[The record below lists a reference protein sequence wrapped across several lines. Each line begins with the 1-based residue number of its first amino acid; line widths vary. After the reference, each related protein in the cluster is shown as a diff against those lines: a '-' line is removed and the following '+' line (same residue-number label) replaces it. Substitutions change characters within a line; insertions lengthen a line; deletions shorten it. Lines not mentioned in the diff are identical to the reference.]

1 MPVAGQ
7 ILVMTWNIRAAIGPG
22 PFPDRWWSRID
33 PDRLAAI
40 GSFIAGVDADLIAL
54 QEVALLSRDG
64 DLVDNA
70 GDLARQLGMQVRF
83 GAVRTFE
90 VVEDGAT
97 VGVGCFGNA
106 LLSRTG
112 FRSSRTVALP
122 AAPEDALV
130 EPAGSGHRLAG
141 VRFADAPPTVHEP
154 RCLLLAEVAGLLVGS
169 THFSHIGSGER
180 LLQARA
186 TADAFADASPA
197 VLLGDLNASIE
208 SPELAPLR
216 SWTDGFAAAVDD
228 AARISTDDG
237 MRIDQ
242 VLARGASVSDCQVL
256 RDAGGLSDHYPVVAE
271 IEPRAAHD

>member
-1 MPVAGQ
+1 MGS
-7 ILVMTWNIRAAIGPG
+7 IG
-22 PFPDRWWSRID
+22 
-33 PDRLAAI
+33 
-40 GSFIAGVDADLIAL
+40 ADLIAL

-83 GAVRTFE
+83 AAVRTFD

-122 AAPEDALV
+122 VASVDALV
-130 EPAGSGHRLAG
+130 EPAGSQHRLAG
-141 VRFADAPPTVHEP
+141 VRYADAPPTVREP
-154 RCLLLAEVAGLLVGS
+154 RSLLLADVGGSAVGS

-186 TADAFADASPA
+186 TEAAFGDASPGL
-197 VLLGDLNASIE
+197 LLGDLNAAIE
-208 SPELAPLR
+208 SPELAPLAA
-216 SWTDGFAAAVDD
+216 WTDGFSVAADD
-228 AARISTDDG
+228 PARVSTDDG

-242 VLARGASVSDCQVL
+242 VLVRGASVTDCRVL
-256 RDAGGLSDHYPVVAE
+256 RESGELSDHFPVVVE
-271 IEPRAAHD
+271 LELS